1 LSNKEDKMKNILP
14 PQLFYISIVLMILL
28 HFLVPIKILLNF
40 PVTLIGIALFVIGGI
55 MAQKEKSRFAKV
67 KTNIKTFDKP
77 DKLLT
82 DGFFKYSRNPMYL
95 GFVIAL
101 MGVWLL
107 LGSVSPLIIVL
118 IFIFITNTVYI
129 SFEERMMGDTFGELY
144 SAYKNKTR
152 RWI

>member
-1 LSNKEDKMKNILP
+1 MKKLLP

-40 PVTLIGIALFVIGGI
+40 PVTLIGIVLVVTGAI
-55 MAQKEKSRFAKV
+55 MAIKEKKRFARV
-67 KTNIKTFDKP
+67 ETNIKTFNKP

-82 DGFFKYSRNPMYL
+82 DGLYKYSRNPMYL

-101 MGVWLL
+101 LGVWLL
-107 LGSVSPLIIVL
+107 LGSLSPLLIVL

-129 SFEERMMGDTFGELY
+129 SFEEKMMGETFGELY
-144 SAYKNKTR
+144 FAYKNKTR

>member
-1 LSNKEDKMKNILP
+1 
-14 PQLFYISIVLMILL
+14 
-28 HFLVPIKILLNF
+28 
-40 PVTLIGIALFVIGGI
+40 
-55 MAQKEKSRFAKV
+55 MAIKEKKRFAKV

-82 DGFFKYSRNPMYL
+82 DGLYKYSRNPMYL

-101 MGVWLL
+101 LGVWLL
-107 LGSVSPLIIVL
+107 LGSLSPLLLVL

-129 SFEERMMGDTFGELY
+129 SFEEKMMGDTFGELY
-144 SAYKNKTR
+144 FTYKNKTR

>member
-1 LSNKEDKMKNILP
+1 MKKILP
-14 PQLFYISIVLMILL
+14 PQLFYISIVLMVLL
-28 HFLVPIKILLNF
+28 HFLVPLKILLSF
-40 PVTLIGIALFVIGGI
+40 PVTLIGIVSLVVGAM
-55 MAQKEKSRFAKV
+55 MAIREKKRFAKV

-82 DGFFKYSRNPMYL
+82 DGLYKYSRNPMYL

-101 MGVWLL
+101 LGVWLL
-107 LGSVSPLIIVL
+107 LGSLSPLLIVL

-129 SFEERMMGDTFGELY
+129 SFEEKMMEDTFGELY
-144 SAYKNKTR
+144 FAYKNKTR